1 MCNDSDYEKKHIRH
15 QRCFFS
21 SRVGIIPKD
30 EFAGSS
36 LQRKRTKPKSRK
48 ETKANRQH

>member
-15 QRCFFS
+15 QRCFFG

-30 EFAGSS
+30 EFTGSS
-36 LQRKRTKPKSRK
+36 LQRKRTRTQKQKRNQS
-48 ETKANRQH
+48 Q